1 MSYERSSSSV
11 GTSYARFTDLAEM
24 VCRVRQVTPV
34 RSDLPGPGRAEG
46 YDQLDLETDPDDSDI
61 LSDGDD
67 ELDEEE
73 SGFISN
79 ACPEDVLQPVGF
91 SQRNLSRS
99 DHHHH

>member
-1 MSYERSSSSV
+1 M

-34 RSDLPGPGRAEG
+34 RSDLPGSALAEG
-46 YDQLDLETDPDDSDI
+46 YDHLDLETDPDDSDI
-61 LSDGDD
+61 LSDGDE

-79 ACPEDVLQPVGF
+79 ACPEDVLQPVSL
-91 SQRNLSRS
+91 SQRIPSRS
-99 DHHHH
+99 EHHHH